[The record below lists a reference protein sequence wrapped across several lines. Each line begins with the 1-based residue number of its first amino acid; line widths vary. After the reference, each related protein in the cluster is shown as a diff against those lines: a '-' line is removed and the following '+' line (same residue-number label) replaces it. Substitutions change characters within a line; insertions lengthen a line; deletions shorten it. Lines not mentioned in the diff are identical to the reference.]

1 MTIYWLAF
9 VSFAII
15 AFLGLLYLQNLIQ
28 RQERELVTLKREL
41 RTLTGNLSAQ
51 CDSGSGMNR
60 RLNIIEGDMRQWRE
74 QMDEFQQMRQ
84 ELEQEREQEQV
95 QRNREQ
101 PYGEA
106 IYLVHQG
113 ASVQRLVDDLGLSR
127 NEAEL
132 LHRVHGIRAAA

>member
-9 VSFAII
+9 ASFALIS
-15 AFLGLLYLQNLIQ
+15 FLGLIYLQNLIH
-28 RQERELVTLKREL
+28 RQERELVSLKREM

-51 CDSGSGMNR
+51 CDTGSGMNR

-74 QMDEFQQMRQ
+74 QMDEFQQIQQ
-84 ELEQEREQEQV
+84 EWQQEREQEQA
-95 QRNREQ
+95 QRSQEQ

-113 ASVQRLVDDLGLSR
+113 ASVQRLMDELGLSR
-127 NEAEL
+127 SEAEL
-132 LHRVHGIRAAA
+132 LYRVHGIRAAA